1 MQKKTF
7 SRMLAA
13 LLAVL
18 LLTQTL
24 CITAFAENPV
34 EEVLIPQ
41 GSDANAIL
49 TDRLLPDATETQ
61 SWEYY
66 CTGKSGLLTKEAWG
80 SVDGFTVTEGK
91 YIKTTYT
98 FPALAANDDG
108 QYQVRVV
115 GTTKEYTIDKK
126 AKLTSGIELNTSA
139 SVALVY
145 GEDGTLDAAATEDAI
160 VKAVVKSVKPADAAL
175 TVEYYATATS
185 GSLGSA
191 GKDWMPI
198 AGGKSGLLT
207 YPAISAGEQKLRIS
221 WDGDESY
228 SGFEQEVTVT
238 MLERGSAPY
247 ECNDPANSVKLVYN
261 DDLSVDYA
269 QLKTDLFS
277 AVIKSSDVLTAEN
290 VTMEYY
296 ATATTGAVG
305 NIGHAWV
312 SLAGDKVNGLTYPG
326 MGEGTQ
332 KLRISWPGNAQYL
345 PTTVEAEVTV
355 LGRSAAPYT
364 LNDPIGQVK
373 LVYDES
379 IAVDFAALRTDLFA
393 AIVKESDVL
402 TAENVTMEYYAT
414 ATTGSLGDA
423 GKDWAPLEGGKVGLL
438 TYPAIPEGEQ
448 QIRLTY
454 AGDKN
459 YAKTEIT
466 VTVDIK
472 GREKLT
478 FDLNEGPYEVPLVF
492 TAEQGYDYDAT
503 AKKIYDAVVKGT
515 SPIDVDFSEITV
527 TYDAS
532 AIIGVKNYQPLDNS
546 TFGTKKFGEGT
557 WNIRFSWSGSREVAP
572 GEAVVSVTMT
582 DSRLAS
588 SVALKEGVSFTYN
601 KDLSVMK
608 QAILDSVIDWENSDL
623 PSRDSLSVDDFTF
636 TYYAQPQVSDKTDVG
651 TDTFNAY
658 VPFEGASL
666 TILGS
671 TVGYPQIGAGEQQIR
686 VSYNGGAD
694 YKPSAET
701 DGTVTI
707 NKASVKVHVKSA
719 SMYVSEAAN
728 GLDLVTTDPVDNFD
742 TYVVYA
748 GLTSNV
754 TTALYVQLPARY
766 TSNST
771 LLAIVDKALAAIG
784 QPTLTELMQ
793 NGTTVGELREMLS
806 ASEIINALENIGVDT
821 GVLGQVIQVIDKLP
835 GIADSV
841 RIAFGSPNHAGIY
854 AVTAVT
860 DNRNYKTGVGVGA
873 LVLKADKAKL
883 VWKQDIG
890 KISAADAANADFM
903 AELTVDG
910 VAVADQS
917 SVHVLYS
924 GFTSKWKP
932 YSSTTTPPT
941 EPGRYVM
948 TVVVLGGNYSAAP
961 ITRTFQITK

>member
-13 LLAVL
+13 LLTVL

-34 EEVLIPQ
+34 EVLIPQ
-41 GSDANAIL
+41 GSDTNAIL
-49 TDRLLPDATETQ
+49 TAALIPDATETQ
-61 SWEYY
+61 SWEYK
-66 CTGKSGLLTKEAWG
+66 CEGTSKIFTKNTAWG
-80 SVDGFTVTEGK
+80 SVNGFESSTKSWGIT
-91 YIKTTYT
+91 TTYT
-98 FPALAANDDG
+98 HAALAANTDG

-126 AKLTSGIELNTSA
+126 AKLTSGIELNTGV

-160 VKAVVKSVKPADAAL
+160 VRAVVKSVKPADAAL

-221 WDGDESY
+221 WAGNDQY
-228 SGFEQEVTVT
+228 SGFEQEITVT

-247 ECNDPANSVKLVYN
+247 ERIDPANSVKLVYN

-277 AVIKSSDVLTAEN
+277 AIIAQSDVLTAEN

-296 ATATTGAVG
+296 A
-305 NIGHAWV
+305 I
-312 SLAGDKVNGLTYPG
+312 
-326 MGEGTQ
+326 
-332 KLRISWPGNAQYL
+332 
-345 PTTVEAEVTV
+345 
-355 LGRSAAPYT
+355 
-364 LNDPIGQVK
+364 
-373 LVYDES
+373 
-379 IAVDFAALRTDLFA
+379 
-393 AIVKESDVL
+393 
-402 TAENVTMEYYAT
+402 

-438 TYPAIPEGEQ
+438 TYPAISEGEQ

-459 YAKTEIT
+459 YAKTEIV
-466 VTVDIK
+466 VTVDVK
-472 GREKLT
+472 GRDPLT

-492 TAEQGYDYDAT
+492 AAAKGYDYDAT
-503 AKKIYDAVVKGT
+503 AKSIYDTVVKGT
-515 SPIDVDFSEITV
+515 SPIDVDFSEVTV
-527 TYDAS
+527 EYD
-532 AIIGVKNYQPLDNS
+532 IGAKFYRPLNNS
-546 TFGTKKFGEGT
+546 NALERKFGEGT
-557 WNIRFSWSGSREVAP
+557 WNIRFRWPGSREVAP
-572 GEAVVSVTMT
+572 GEVVVSVTMT

-588 SVALKEGVSFTYN
+588 SVVLKDGASFTYN
-601 KDLSVMK
+601 KDVAVMK
-608 QAILDSVIDWENSDL
+608 QAILDSVIDWENSNL

-636 TYYAQPQVSDKTDVG
+636 TYYAQPQVSDKTSSD
-651 TDTFNAY
+651 TDAFNAY

-694 YKPSAET
+694 YKPSTAA

-707 NKASVKVHVKSA
+707 DKASVKVHVKSA

-742 TYVVYA
+742 TYVIYA

-766 TSNST
+766 TDNN
-771 LLAIVDKALAAIG
+771 LIVKALDAALKAIG
-784 QPTLTELMQ
+784 QPTLTELLQ
-793 NGTTVGELREMLS
+793 NGTTVGELRKMLS
-806 ASEIINALENIGVDT
+806 ASEIIDALDKIGVDT

-835 GIADSV
+835 GIADNV

-883 VWKQDIG
+883 VWKQDIR

-903 AELTVDG
+903 AELTVNG

-948 TVVVLGGNYSAAP
+948 TVVVLGGDYVASP
-961 ITRTFQITK
+961 VTRTFQITK

>member
-1 MQKKTF
+1 
-7 SRMLAA
+7 
-13 LLAVL
+13 
-18 LLTQTL
+18 
-24 CITAFAENPV
+24 
-34 EEVLIPQ
+34 
-41 GSDANAIL
+41 
-49 TDRLLPDATETQ
+49 
-61 SWEYY
+61 
-66 CTGKSGLLTKEAWG
+66 
-80 SVDGFTVTEGK
+80 
-91 YIKTTYT
+91 
-98 FPALAANDDG
+98 
-108 QYQVRVV
+108 
-115 GTTKEYTIDKK
+115 
-126 AKLTSGIELNTSA
+126 
-139 SVALVY
+139 
-145 GEDGTLDAAATEDAI
+145 
-160 VKAVVKSVKPADAAL
+160 
-175 TVEYYATATS
+175 
-185 GSLGSA
+185 
-191 GKDWMPI
+191 MPI

-221 WDGDESY
+221 WAGNDQY
-228 SGFEQEVTVT
+228 SGFEQEITVT

-247 ECNDPANSVKLVYN
+247 ERIDPANSVKLVYN

-277 AVIKSSDVLTAEN
+277 AIIAQSDVLTAEN

-296 ATATTGAVG
+296 A
-305 NIGHAWV
+305 I
-312 SLAGDKVNGLTYPG
+312 
-326 MGEGTQ
+326 
-332 KLRISWPGNAQYL
+332 
-345 PTTVEAEVTV
+345 
-355 LGRSAAPYT
+355 
-364 LNDPIGQVK
+364 
-373 LVYDES
+373 
-379 IAVDFAALRTDLFA
+379 
-393 AIVKESDVL
+393 
-402 TAENVTMEYYAT
+402 

-438 TYPAIPEGEQ
+438 TYPAISEGEQ

-459 YAKTEIT
+459 YAKTEIV
-466 VTVDIK
+466 VTVDVK
-472 GREKLT
+472 GRDPLT

-492 TAEQGYDYDAT
+492 AAAKGYDYDAT
-503 AKKIYDAVVKGT
+503 AKSIYDTVVKGT
-515 SPIDVDFSEITV
+515 SPIDVDFSEVTV
-527 TYDAS
+527 EYD
-532 AIIGVKNYQPLDNS
+532 IGAKFYRPLNNS
-546 TFGTKKFGEGT
+546 NALERKFGEGT
-557 WNIRFSWSGSREVAP
+557 WNIRFRWPGSREVAP
-572 GEAVVSVTMT
+572 GEVVVSVTMT

-588 SVALKEGVSFTYN
+588 SVVLKDGASFTYN
-601 KDLSVMK
+601 KDVAVMK
-608 QAILDSVIDWENSDL
+608 QAILDSVIDWENSNL

-636 TYYAQPQVSDKTDVG
+636 TYYAQPQVSDKTSSD
-651 TDTFNAY
+651 TDAFNAY

-694 YKPSAET
+694 YKPSTAA

-707 NKASVKVHVKSA
+707 DKASVKVHVKSA

-742 TYVVYA
+742 TYVIYA

-766 TSNST
+766 TDNN
-771 LLAIVDKALAAIG
+771 LIVKALDAALKAIG
-784 QPTLTELMQ
+784 QPTLTELLQ
-793 NGTTVGELREMLS
+793 NGTTVGELRKMLS
-806 ASEIINALENIGVDT
+806 ASEIIDALDKIGVDT

-835 GIADSV
+835 GIADNV

-883 VWKQDIG
+883 VWKQDIR

-903 AELTVDG
+903 AELTVNG

-948 TVVVLGGNYSAAP
+948 TVVVLGGDYVASP
-961 ITRTFQITK
+961 VTRTFQITK

>member
-34 EEVLIPQ
+34 EVLIPQ
-41 GSDANAIL
+41 GSDTNAIL
-49 TDRLLPDATETQ
+49 TAALLGEDADEQ
-61 SWEYY
+61 KWEYY
-66 CTGKSGLLTKEAWG
+66 CTGKSSTGFVSNDAWG
-80 SVDGFTVTEGK
+80 SVEGFTSKGK
-91 YIKTTYT
+91 LNATCTH
-98 FPALAANDDG
+98 PALANNVDG
-108 QYQVRVV
+108 QYQVRVA

-126 AKLTSGIELNTSA
+126 AKLTSGIELNTGA

-160 VKAVVKSVKPADAAL
+160 VKAVVAKNPLNVPL

-185 GSLGSA
+185 GSLGDL
-191 GKDWMPI
+191 GKNWAPLG
-198 AGGKSGLLT
+198 GGKVGSLT

-221 WDGDESY
+221 WDGNDQY

-238 MLERGSAPY
+238 MLERESAPY
-247 ECNDPANSVKLVYN
+247 ERIDPANSVKLVYN

-277 AVIKSSDVLTAEN
+277 AVIAQSDVLTAEN

-296 ATATTGAVG
+296 ATAESGSLG
-305 NIGHAWV
+305 SLGHAWV
-312 SLAGDKVNGLTYPG
+312 SLEGDKVNGLTYPG
-326 MGEGTQ
+326 VGEGTQ
-332 KLRISWPGNAQYL
+332 KIRISWPGSAQYL
-345 PTTVEAEVTV
+345 PTTVEADVTV
-355 LGRSAAPYT
+355 LGRDAAPYT

-402 TAENVTMEYYAT
+402 TAENVTMEYYA
-414 ATTGSLGDA
+414 ADSLNVTHA
-423 GKDWAPLEGGKVGLL
+423 WVALEGGKSDSVINPVD
-438 TYPAIPEGEQ
+438 YPAISEGTQ

-459 YAKTEIT
+459 YAKTEIV
-466 VTVDIK
+466 VTVDVK
-472 GREKLT
+472 GRDPLT

-492 TAEQGYDYDAT
+492 AAAQGYDYDAT
-503 AKKIYDAVVKGT
+503 AKSIYDAVVKGT

-527 TYDAS
+527 EYDAS
-532 AIIGVKNYQPLDNS
+532 AISTVKSYQPLDNS
-546 TFGTKKFGEGT
+546 TLGTKKFGEGT
-557 WNIRFSWSGSREVAP
+557 WSIRFSWPGNREVAP
-572 GEAVVSVTMT
+572 GEVVVSVTMT

-588 SVALKEGVSFTYN
+588 SVALKDGASFTYN
-601 KDLSVMK
+601 KDVAVMK

-636 TYYAQPQVSDKTDVG
+636 TYYAKAQVLG
-651 TDTFNAY
+651 QDTSVYKY
-658 VPFEGASL
+658 VPFEGESYEL
-666 TILGS
+666 GGQVLGS
-671 TVGYPQIGAGEQQIR
+671 YPQIGAGEQQIR

-694 YKPSAET
+694 YKPSTET

-707 NKASVKVHVKSA
+707 DKASVKVHVKSA

-766 TSNST
+766 TSNSA

-784 QPTLTELMQ
+784 QPTLTELLQ
-793 NGTTVGELREMLS
+793 NGTTVGELRKMLS
-806 ASEIINALENIGVDT
+806 ASDVIAALDKIGVDT

-883 VWKQDIG
+883 VWKQDIS

-903 AELTVDG
+903 AELTVNG

-948 TVVVLGGNYSAAP
+948 TVVVLGGDYVASP
-961 ITRTFQITK
+961 VTRTFQITK

>member
-13 LLAVL
+13 LLTVL

-34 EEVLIPQ
+34 EVLIPQ
-41 GSDANAIL
+41 GSDTNAIL
-49 TDRLLPDATETQ
+49 TAALIPDATETK
-61 SWEYY
+61 SWEYK
-66 CTGKSGLLTKEAWG
+66 CEGTSKIFTKNTAWG
-80 SVDGFTVTEGK
+80 SVNGFESSTKSWGIT
-91 YIKTTYT
+91 TTYT
-98 FPALAANDDG
+98 HAALAANTDG
-108 QYQVRVV
+108 QYQVRVA

-126 AKLTSGIELNTSA
+126 AKLTSGIELNTGV

-160 VKAVVKSVKPADAAL
+160 VRAVVKSVKPADAAL

-221 WDGDESY
+221 WAGNDQY
-228 SGFEQEVTVT
+228 SGFKQEVTVT

-247 ECNDPANSVKLVYN
+247 ERIDPANSVKLVYN

-277 AVIKSSDVLTAEN
+277 AI
-290 VTMEYY
+290 
-296 ATATTGAVG
+296 
-305 NIGHAWV
+305 I
-312 SLAGDKVNGLTYPG
+312 
-326 MGEGTQ
+326 
-332 KLRISWPGNAQYL
+332 AQ
-345 PTTVEAEVTV
+345 
-355 LGRSAAPYT
+355 
-364 LNDPIGQVK
+364 
-373 LVYDES
+373 
-379 IAVDFAALRTDLFA
+379 
-393 AIVKESDVL
+393 SDVL

-438 TYPAIPEGEQ
+438 TYPAISEGEQ

-459 YAKTEIT
+459 YAKTEIV
-466 VTVDIK
+466 VTVDVK
-472 GREKLT
+472 GRDPLT

-492 TAEQGYDYDAT
+492 AAAKGYDYDAT
-503 AKKIYDAVVKGT
+503 AKSIYDTVVKGT
-515 SPIDVDFSEITV
+515 SPIDVDFSEVTV
-527 TYDAS
+527 EYD
-532 AIIGVKNYQPLDNS
+532 IGAKFYRPLNNS
-546 TFGTKKFGEGT
+546 NALERKFGEGT
-557 WNIRFSWSGSREVAP
+557 WNIRFRWPGSREVAP
-572 GEAVVSVTMT
+572 GEVVVSVTMT

-588 SVALKEGVSFTYN
+588 SVVLKDGASFTYN
-601 KDLSVMK
+601 KDVAVMK
-608 QAILDSVIDWENSDL
+608 QAILDSVIDWENSNL
-623 PSRDSLSVDDFTF
+623 PSHDSLSVDDFTF
-636 TYYAQPQVSDKTDVG
+636 TYYAQPQVSDKTSSD
-651 TDTFNAY
+651 TDAFNAY

-694 YKPSAET
+694 YKPSTAA

-707 NKASVKVHVKSA
+707 DKASVKVHIKSA

-742 TYVVYA
+742 TYVIYA

-754 TTALYVQLPARY
+754 TTALYVQLPARF
-766 TSNST
+766 TDNN
-771 LLAIVDKALAAIG
+771 LIVKALDAALKAIG
-784 QPTLTELMQ
+784 QPTLTELLQ
-793 NGTTVGELREMLS
+793 NGTTVGELRKMLS
-806 ASEIINALENIGVDT
+806 ASEIIDALDKIGVDT

-835 GIADSV
+835 GIADNV

-860 DNRNYKTGVGVGA
+860 DNRNYKTGVGVGV
-873 LVLKADKAKL
+873 LMLKADKAKL
-883 VWKQDIG
+883 VWKQNIS

-903 AELTVDG
+903 AELTVNG

-948 TVVVLGGNYSAAP
+948 TVVVLGGDYVASP
-961 ITRTFQITK
+961 VTRTFQITK